1 MDYFSLSFW
10 QGVGSSFFVLII
22 LALIT
27 PIKNKIVD
35 YTNKRKLKKLK
46 QKLDML
52 RWEKEH
58 LEKIKKSSVAL
69 SRTVYLDIFWL
80 LLFLSIGLGIPI
92 LGHVVEEINA
102 MYKPIVKFL
111 LPFSV
116 PIWIVSIMIAIK
128 NINKFK
134 NLNNYA
140 KTIEILDSKIETVGN
155 KIARIVPGITS
166 ANR

>member
-10 QGVGSSFFVLII
+10 QGVGSSLFVFIV

-27 PIKNKIVD
+27 PIKNKIID
-35 YTNKRKLKKLK
+35 YMNKRNLKKLK
-46 QKLDML
+46 QKLDIL
-52 RWEKEH
+52 KWEKEH

-102 MYKPIVKFL
+102 MYIPIVKFL

-116 PIWIVSIMIAIK
+116 PIWIVSIMIAIQ
-128 NINKFK
+128 NIKKFK
-134 NLNNYA
+134 NLNNYSKA
-140 KTIEILDSKIETVGN
+140 IGILDSKIETVGN
-155 KIARIVPGITS
+155 KIAKIVPGNIS
-166 ANR
+166 ANS